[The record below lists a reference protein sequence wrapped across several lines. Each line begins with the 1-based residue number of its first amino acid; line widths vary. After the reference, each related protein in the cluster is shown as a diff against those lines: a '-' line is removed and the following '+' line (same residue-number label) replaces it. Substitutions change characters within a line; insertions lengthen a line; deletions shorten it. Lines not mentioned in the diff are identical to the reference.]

1 MTITDSA
8 MHSDETASSVGSLSK
23 KELVELV
30 HRHAAELE
38 TVRDERDNA
47 LKAFG
52 NSQKQLVA
60 TQVRAQIGT
69 WERWVNSDLVY
80 LSDQSFRMLGYK
92 PDEISP
98 TLSTLREIIHPDDRI
113 RVLRSLREAEIWNR
127 GVIIFFRICRKDG
140 ATRRLRC
147 EFVMTEDPTG
157 KPWRMMGV
165 IQDLTEI
172 NVPTIAPISETDV
185 SLAAEFCPFFIAYC
199 DLDGELKYI
208 NRSLLEEVPAMRVGR
223 SLFEFS
229 TDSTMAVKH
238 AMKRTRS
245 TMRPCEFDIEN
256 DSQAGVGRKYNAW
269 MGPVIQKDV
278 HVGYVLTV
286 LGPFGDDRART
297 GAHLNPESAQAIVQP
312 ESPSHSSSNV
322 GYWARNIDADVSL
335 WSPETFRI
343 LGIDFQ
349 PESANVETL
358 LKVVVAADHA
368 ILIDAL
374 AHTEKTGEPFGVEC
388 RFRRPDGSV
397 GILFS
402 SGELVHNHLGEKLLV
417 GTAQDITD
425 RKSFST
431 SLKESELK
439 YSALL
444 HEMSRTHEDML
455 QMSRKLST
463 IQEEERRRLSLELH
477 DDIGG
482 LLSGLQILLQ
492 VQNAAASTPSLKEVS
507 ELVDD
512 VIDRV
517 DKMTSKLRPSS
528 LDRLGLQSTL
538 LSHFGEYEKLF
549 DIKLDVVV
557 QLPNEN
563 IISDDVKIAA
573 YRITQEALTNLA
585 RHSGAKAGSVEIVQK
600 SSELAL
606 SISDEGIGIAEKYS
620 TEETDGIGLDGMKER
635 SVLLGGTLDV
645 ISEPGSGTSIR
656 VSLPI

>member
-1 MTITDSA
+1 
-8 MHSDETASSVGSLSK
+8 
-23 KELVELV
+23 
-30 HRHAAELE
+30 
-38 TVRDERDNA
+38 
-47 LKAFG
+47 
-52 NSQKQLVA
+52 
-60 TQVRAQIGT
+60 
-69 WERWVNSDLVY
+69 
-80 LSDQSFRMLGYK
+80 
-92 PDEISP
+92 
-98 TLSTLREIIHPDDRI
+98 
-113 RVLRSLREAEIWNR
+113 
-127 GVIIFFRICRKDG
+127 
-140 ATRRLRC
+140 
-147 EFVMTEDPTG
+147 
-157 KPWRMMGV
+157 
-165 IQDLTEI
+165 
-172 NVPTIAPISETDV
+172 
-185 SLAAEFCPFFIAYC
+185 
-199 DLDGELKYI
+199 
-208 NRSLLEEVPAMRVGR
+208 
-223 SLFEFS
+223 
-229 TDSTMAVKH
+229 
-238 AMKRTRS
+238 
-245 TMRPCEFDIEN
+245 
-256 DSQAGVGRKYNAW
+256 
-269 MGPVIQKDV
+269 
-278 HVGYVLTV
+278 
-286 LGPFGDDRART
+286 
-297 GAHLNPESAQAIVQP
+297 
-312 ESPSHSSSNV
+312 
-322 GYWARNIDADVSL
+322 
-335 WSPETFRI
+335 
-343 LGIDFQ
+343 
-349 PESANVETL
+349 
-358 LKVVVAADHA
+358 
-368 ILIDAL
+368 
-374 AHTEKTGEPFGVEC
+374 
-388 RFRRPDGSV
+388 
-397 GILFS
+397 
-402 SGELVHNHLGEKLLV
+402 
-417 GTAQDITD
+417 
-425 RKSFST
+425 
-431 SLKESELK
+431 
-439 YSALL
+439 
-444 HEMSRTHEDML
+444 MSRTHEDML